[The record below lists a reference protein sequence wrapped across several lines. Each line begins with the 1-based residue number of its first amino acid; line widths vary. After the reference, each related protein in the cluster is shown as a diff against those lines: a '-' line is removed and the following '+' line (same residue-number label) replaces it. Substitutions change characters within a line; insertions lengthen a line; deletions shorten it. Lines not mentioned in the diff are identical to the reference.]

1 MMQQIIE
8 QKLTPLV
15 PIFLDI
21 INESHMHNVP
31 PGSESHFKVI
41 IVSDAFDGKRPVVR
55 HQMVYQLLTQ
65 ELQQQIHALALHTYT
80 QQEWQNQQNKVPD
93 SPVCKG
99 GSKIG

>member
-8 QKLTPLV
+8 QKLATLT

-21 INESHMHNVP
+21 TNESHLHNVP

-41 IVSDAFDGKRPVVR
+41 IVSDAFNGKRPVMR
-55 HQMVYQLLTQ
+55 HQIVYQLLAQ
-65 ELQQQIHALALHTYT
+65 ELQQKIHALALHTYT
-80 QQEWQNQQNKVPD
+80 SQEWENQKNDVPD